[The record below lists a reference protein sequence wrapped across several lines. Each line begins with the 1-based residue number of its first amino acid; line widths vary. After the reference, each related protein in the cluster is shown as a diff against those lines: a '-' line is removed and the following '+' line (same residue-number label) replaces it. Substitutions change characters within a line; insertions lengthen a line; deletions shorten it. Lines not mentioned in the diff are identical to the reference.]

1 MNNWCFTVEILG
13 VHVCTEFKQKSQA
26 LERLLLVSIAFDTRV
41 NGAASKPLIG
51 VVGTGPAPEETFKD
65 VRGAL
70 PSCHMDWMDIPSA
83 ATHRRPMLQGLG
95 SEAVEVPCK
104 VFQQA
109 FTLMVELGEKL
120 HIVFSNRLEENL
132 KWGQVPSCAD
142 ASDQLHIAAL
152 NGLT

>member
-1 MNNWCFTVEILG
+1 MQKKRDTHAAVITIDIGIKKRLFTN
-13 VHVCTEFKQKSQA
+13 T
-26 LERLLLVSIAFDTRV
+26 
-41 NGAASKPLIG
+41 P
-51 VVGTGPAPEETFKD
+51 
-65 VRGAL
+65 L
-70 PSCHMDWMDIPSA
+70 PSCHMDRMDIPSA

-120 HIVFSNRLEENL
+120 HIVFSNRLEEKL
-132 KWGQVPSCAD
+132 KWGQVASCAD